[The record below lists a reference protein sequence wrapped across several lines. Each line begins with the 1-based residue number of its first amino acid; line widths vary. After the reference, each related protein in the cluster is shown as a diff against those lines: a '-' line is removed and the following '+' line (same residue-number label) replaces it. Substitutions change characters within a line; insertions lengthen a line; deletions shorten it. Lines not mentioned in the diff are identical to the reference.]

1 MNFDRDRLKERAKKV
16 VSDYRTDLWFRAEAS
31 VYTACGVNVTY
42 SMYQALIGLTRHS
55 AWFYALSLYYILLTV
70 TRVMMLYYIRNE
82 APDGREELRRY
93 RKCGWMM
100 LSLTLFILIIGL
112 LLNNGGG
119 VEKNYPGHMVFVVGV
134 YTLWTIINSSRN
146 LWRYRTLESPL
157 ISASK
162 SVNLAAS
169 LVSLY
174 AFQAA
179 VFAQF
184 GDDINP
190 AVITLC
196 NVTSASVACIVVFYI
211 SMHIIVRSTRALRG
225 QEDLYIVVEEAK
237 TSYQKE
243 FRSDVS
249 TWIASAGNANLPEW
263 ARQYSDFSNRFNP
276 VDEGKVDEPTPS
288 IAEAVSEELRETMP
302 DALVDAADAVSGA
315 VASVGDAAAE
325 ALPDVGLD
333 TRSLS
338 A

>member
-1 MNFDRDRLKERAKKV
+1 MKFDKEQVQKRVKKV
-16 VSDYRTDLWFRAEAS
+16 INDYRTDLWFRAEAS

-55 AWFYALSLYYILLTV
+55 AWFYALSLYYILLTA
-70 TRVMMLYYIRNE
+70 TRVLMLYYIRNM
-82 APDGREELRRY
+82 AADGREELRRY

-119 VEKNYPGHMVFVVGV
+119 ANKNYPGHMVFVVGAFTA
-134 YTLWTIINSSRN
+134 YTIVNSIRN

-179 VFAQF
+179 IFAQF
-184 GDDINP
+184 RSEINP

-196 NVTSASVACIVVFYI
+196 NVGSASIACIVVFYI

-237 TSYQKE
+237 ASYQKE
-243 FRSDVS
+243 FRADVS
-249 TWIASAGNANLPEW
+249 TWIANAGNANLPDW
-263 ARQYSDFSNRFNP
+263 ARQYSEFSNRFNT
-276 VDEGKVDEPTPS
+276 VDEGTDDTSSEQEVEA
-288 IAEAVSEELRETMP
+288 IVAET
-302 DALVDAADAVSGA
+302 G
-315 VASVGDAAAE
+315 VASIGGQDIPAAPEAE
-325 ALPDVGLD
+325 VAPDITLD
-333 TRSLS
+333 SQILR